1 MVGLCFQINDWTLVI
16 EENKLY
22 RQDREVSVEPRLVNL
37 LRFLA
42 QHSGEVFCRDELIK
56 HVWDGAFVTDQVVTQ
71 SIFELRKILR
81 DGRLDNARYLV
92 TVPKRGYKLV
102 ADTKLIN
109 FEETEFW
116 KPNDGSISSM
126 PLSTPKLEPQY
137 SAVQSV
143 VDHDDKERKP
153 DLSFPSGPLTRAM
166 TTISKDVEKEKSKQG
181 AGFNSFHRWKL
192 LAFDAF
198 LVCILIV
205 VIVATTYQK
214 SETHITKAID
224 TDLIEFNY
232 HESRH
237 QKGDTEFLADGIS
250 QKLMADL
257 ASIGNYRVQLDK
269 TSFTTGILPGKAV
282 NVRVEEQQN
291 KTYLDV
297 EYRSNTSNK
306 VLFSRQYRMTASNLE
321 NVLRQ
326 SSLDLMKAL
335 GVSVSTEQMDG
346 LMQGLPQEEGLLEML
361 IQANHYINQPDP
373 KLFEQGIR
381 LLEKISAIEPDNT
394 YVLAE
399 LYIAYNAFSAL
410 NPELELN
417 DNTVKIDNLSQDLVD
432 KYSLLSE
439 GRLPTRFYEALAMNA
454 IKQDNK
460 EEAQQY
466 LNLAF
471 ERRESAF
478 SYILQGK
485 LFELNGNLDSA
496 GDAYSRAFFMDTSLE
511 TYMLS
516 ENLAFYSDLETV
528 AYFMYRAVNPSEVR
542 LM

>member
-42 QHSGEVFCRDELIK
+42 QHSGEVFCRDELIQ

-102 ADTKLIN
+102 ADTQLVN

-116 KPNDGSISSM
+116 KPCDYSKAVISSA
-126 PLSTPKLEPQY
+126 LNYAESGHAAHELIDEKVTTT
-137 SAVQSV
+137 
-143 VDHDDKERKP
+143 ER
-153 DLSFPSGPLTRAM
+153 DLSFPSGPLTRAI
-166 TTISKDVEKEKSKQG
+166 TTISKDVEKEKNKQG
-181 AGFNSFHRWKL
+181 ASFNSFHRWKL

-198 LVCILIV
+198 LVCILIA
-205 VIVATTYQK
+205 VIMSATYQQT
-214 SETHITKAID
+214 STHITKAID
-224 TDLIEFNY
+224 IDLIEFTF
-232 HESRH
+232 HASRN
-237 QKGDTEFLADGIS
+237 QKDETEFLADGIS

-257 ASIGNYRVQLDK
+257 ASVGNYRVQLDK
-269 TSFTTGILPGKAV
+269 TAFTTGILPGKAV
-282 NVRVEEQQN
+282 DVRVEEQQN

-306 VLFSRQYRMTASNLE
+306 VLFSRQYRMTPSNLE
-321 NVLRQ
+321 RVLRQ
-326 SSLDLMKAL
+326 SSFDLMNAL
-335 GVSVSTEQMDG
+335 GVTVSEAQMDE
-346 LMQGLPQEEGLLEML
+346 LMLGLPKEEGLLEVL

-373 KLFEQGIR
+373 RLFEQGIR
-381 LLEKISAIEPDNT
+381 LLEKISSEEPDNG
-394 YVLAE
+394 YILAE

-417 DNTVKIDNLSQDLVD
+417 DNTMKIDNLSQDLVE
-432 KYSLLSE
+432 KYGVATDE
-439 GRLPTRFYEALAMNA
+439 IWPARIYEALAMNA
-454 IKQDNK
+454 IKQDDK
-460 EEAQQY
+460 EAAQKY
-466 LNLAF
+466 LSLAF
-471 ERRESAF
+471 ARRESAF
-478 SYILQGK
+478 SYILEGK
-485 LFELNGNLDSA
+485 LAELNGNLDKA

-528 AYFMYRAVNPSEVR
+528 AYFMYRAVKPSEVR

>member
-42 QHSGEVFCRDELIK
+42 QRSGEVFCRDELINQ
-56 HVWDGAFVTDQVVTQ
+56 VWDGAFVTDQVVTQ

-102 ADTKLIN
+102 AETKLIN
-109 FEETEFW
+109 FEDTEFW
-116 KPNDGSISSM
+116 KASDRTM
-126 PLSTPKLEPQY
+126 FSTGVPTSQSDFQNKALEREEEEK
-137 SAVQSV
+137 
-143 VDHDDKERKP
+143 HP

-181 AGFNSFHRWKL
+181 SSFNSFHRWKL

-198 LVCILIV
+198 LVCIIIT
-205 VIVATTYQK
+205 VIISTTYQE
-214 SETHITKAID
+214 SATRITKAID
-224 TDLIEFNY
+224 IDLIQFSY
-232 HESRH
+232 HESRN
-237 QKGDTEFLADGIS
+237 QKDDTAFLADGIS
-250 QKLMADL
+250 QKLMADI
-257 ASIGNYRVQLDK
+257 ASVGNYRVQLDK
-269 TSFTTGILPGKAV
+269 TVFTTGILPGKVV

-291 KTYLDV
+291 KTYLDI

-306 VLFSRQYRMTASNLE
+306 VLFSRQYRMKDANLDD
-321 NVLRQ
+321 VLRQ
-326 SSLDLMKAL
+326 SSLDLMRAL
-335 GVSVSTEQMDG
+335 GISVSKEQIDI
-346 LMQGLPQEEGLLEML
+346 LMLGLPKEEGLLEML

-373 KLFEQGIR
+373 ELFEQGIR
-381 LLEKISAIEPDNT
+381 LLEKISVQEPDNG
-394 YVLAE
+394 YILAE

-417 DNTVKIDNLSQDLVD
+417 DNTLKIESLSQDLVAG
-432 KYSLLSE
+432 YTNNTE
-439 GRLPTRFYEALAMNA
+439 AIQPTRIYEALAMNA
-454 IKQDNK
+454 IKQDEK
-460 EEAQQY
+460 EEAQKY

-471 ERRESAF
+471 QRRESAF
-478 SYILQGK
+478 SFILQGK
-485 LFELNGNLDSA
+485 LAELNGNLEQA
-496 GDAYSRAFFMDTSLE
+496 GDAYSRAFYMDTSLE
-511 TYMLS
+511 TYTLS
-516 ENLAFYSDLETV
+516 ENLVFYSDLETV
-528 AYFMYRAVNPSEVR
+528 AYFMYRAVTPSEIR

>member
-1 MVGLCFQINDWTLVI
+1 MVGICFQINDWTLVV

-37 LRFLA
+37 LQFLA

-102 ADTKLIN
+102 AETQIVN
-109 FEETEFW
+109 FENTEFW
-116 KPNDGSISSM
+116 KPCDHSATTK
-126 PLSTPKLEPQY
+126 PLVSNNIELQNIDSELT
-137 SAVQSV
+137 
-143 VDHDDKERKP
+143 DDKEPSIEP

-166 TTISKDVEKEKSKQG
+166 TTISKDVENEKKKQG
-181 AGFNSFHRWKL
+181 TSFNSFHRWKL

-198 LVCILIV
+198 LVCILIA
-205 VIVATTYQK
+205 VIMSATYQQT
-214 SETHITKAID
+214 STHITKAID
-224 TDLIEFNY
+224 IDLIEFTF
-232 HESRH
+232 HESRN
-237 QKGDTEFLADGIS
+237 QKDETEFLADGIS

-257 ASIGNYRVQLDK
+257 ASIGDYRVQIDK
-269 TSFTTGILPGKAV
+269 TAFTTGILPGKVVA
-282 NVRVEEQQN
+282 VRVEEQQN
-291 KTYLDV
+291 KTYLDI

-306 VLFSRQYRMTASNLE
+306 VLFSRQYRMTTSNLE
-321 NVLRQ
+321 QVLRQ

-335 GVSVSTEQMDG
+335 GVQVSTEQMDD
-346 LMQGLPQEEGLLEML
+346 LMVGLPKEPGLLEML

-373 KLFEQGIR
+373 RLFEQGIR
-381 LLEKISAIEPDNT
+381 LLEKISAAEPNNG
-394 YVLAE
+394 YISAE

-410 NPELELN
+410 NPALELN
-417 DNTVKIDNLSQDLVD
+417 DNTIKIDNLSQNLTE
-432 KYSLLSE
+432 KYGLE
-439 GRLPTRFYEALAMNA
+439 TDVRLPARIYEALAMNA

-460 EEAQQY
+460 EAAQHY

-471 ERRESAF
+471 KRRESAF
-478 SYILQGK
+478 SYILEGK
-485 LFELNGNLDSA
+485 LEELNGNLDLA

-528 AYFMYRAVNPSEVR
+528 AYFMYKAIKPSNIR
-542 LM
+542 LI

>member
-42 QHSGEVFCRDELIK
+42 QHSGEVFCRDELINQ
-56 HVWDGAFVTDQVVTQ
+56 VWDGAFVTDQVVTQ

-102 ADTKLIN
+102 AETKLIN
-109 FEETEFW
+109 FEDTEFW
-116 KPNDGSISSM
+116 KASDRTTF
-126 PLSTPKLEPQY
+126 STGAPTSQSDFQNKALEREEEEK
-137 SAVQSV
+137 
-143 VDHDDKERKP
+143 HP

-181 AGFNSFHRWKL
+181 SSFNSFHRWKL

-198 LVCILIV
+198 LVCIIIT
-205 VIVATTYQK
+205 VIISTTYQE
-214 SETHITKAID
+214 SATRITKAID
-224 TDLIEFNY
+224 IDLIQFSY
-232 HESRH
+232 HESRN
-237 QKGDTEFLADGIS
+237 QKDDTAFLADGIS
-250 QKLMADL
+250 QKLMADI
-257 ASIGNYRVQLDK
+257 ASVGNYRVQLDK
-269 TSFTTGILPGKAV
+269 TVFTTGILPGKVV

-291 KTYLDV
+291 KTYLDI

-306 VLFSRQYRMTASNLE
+306 VLFSRQYRMKNTNLDD
-321 NVLRQ
+321 VLRQ
-326 SSLDLMKAL
+326 SSLDLMRAL
-335 GVSVSTEQMDG
+335 GISVSKEQIDI
-346 LMQGLPQEEGLLEML
+346 LMLGLPKEEGLLEML

-373 KLFEQGIR
+373 ELFEQGIR
-381 LLEKISAIEPDNT
+381 LLEKISVQEPDNG
-394 YVLAE
+394 YILAE

-417 DNTVKIDNLSQDLVD
+417 DNTLKIESLSQDLVAG
-432 KYSLLSE
+432 YTNNTE
-439 GRLPTRFYEALAMNA
+439 AIQPTRIYEALAMNA
-454 IKQDNK
+454 IKQDEK
-460 EEAQQY
+460 EEAQKY

-471 ERRESAF
+471 QRRESAF
-478 SYILQGK
+478 SFILQGK
-485 LFELNGNLDSA
+485 LAELNGNLEQA
-496 GDAYSRAFFMDTSLE
+496 GDAYSRAFYMDTSLE
-511 TYMLS
+511 TYTLS
-516 ENLAFYSDLETV
+516 ENLVFYSDLETV
-528 AYFMYRAVNPSEVR
+528 AYFMYRAVTPSEIR

>member
-1 MVGLCFQINDWTLVI
+1 MVGICFQINDWTLVV

-37 LRFLA
+37 LQFLA

-71 SIFELRKILR
+71 SVFELRKILR

-102 ADTKLIN
+102 AETQIIN
-109 FEETEFW
+109 FEDTEFW
-116 KPNDGSISSM
+116 KTCDHSVTAKPLVSNSVELQHIDGE
-126 PLSTPKLEPQY
+126 LT
-137 SAVQSV
+137 
-143 VDHDDKERKP
+143 DDKEPSTGP
-153 DLSFPSGPLTRAM
+153 DLSFPSGPLTRAI
-166 TTISKDVEKEKSKQG
+166 TTISKDVEEEKKKQG
-181 AGFNSFHRWKL
+181 SSFNSFHRWKL

-198 LVCILIV
+198 LVCILIA
-205 VIVATTYQK
+205 VILATTYQK
-214 SETHITKAID
+214 TSTHITKAID
-224 TDLIEFNY
+224 IDLIEFTF
-232 HESRH
+232 HASRN
-237 QKGDTEFLADGIS
+237 QRDETEFLADGIS

-257 ASIGNYRVQLDK
+257 ATIGDYRVQIDK
-269 TSFTTGILPGKAV
+269 TAFTTGILPGKV
-282 NVRVEEQQN
+282 VSVRVEEQQN

-297 EYRSNTSNK
+297 EYRSHTSNK
-306 VLFSRQYRMTASNLE
+306 VLFSRQYRMTTSNLE
-321 NVLRQ
+321 QVLRQ

-335 GVSVSTEQMDG
+335 GVQVSTEQMDG
-346 LMQGLPQEEGLLEML
+346 VMVGLPKEPGLLEML
-361 IQANHYINQPDP
+361 IQANHYINQPEP

-381 LLEKISAIEPDNT
+381 LLEKISAAEPNNG
-394 YVLAE
+394 YISAE

-417 DNTVKIDNLSQDLVD
+417 DNTIKIDNLSQNLTE
-432 KYSLLSE
+432 KYGLETDE
-439 GRLPTRFYEALAMNA
+439 GLPARIYEALAMNA

-460 EEAQQY
+460 EAAQHY
-466 LNLAF
+466 LSLAF
-471 ERRESAF
+471 QRRESAF
-478 SYILQGK
+478 SYILEGK
-485 LFELNGNLDSA
+485 LEELNGNLDLA

-528 AYFMYRAVNPSEVR
+528 AYFMYKAIKPSDIR

>member
-42 QHSGEVFCRDELIK
+42 QHSGEVFCRDELINQ
-56 HVWDGAFVTDQVVTQ
+56 VWDGAFVTDQVVTQ

-102 ADTKLIN
+102 AETKLIN
-109 FEETEFW
+109 FEDTEFW
-116 KPNDGSISSM
+116 KASDCTTF
-126 PLSTPKLEPQY
+126 STGAPTSQSDFQNKALEREEEEKY
-137 SAVQSV
+137 
-143 VDHDDKERKP
+143 P

-181 AGFNSFHRWKL
+181 SSFNSFHRWKL

-198 LVCILIV
+198 LVCIIIT
-205 VIVATTYQK
+205 VIISTTYQE
-214 SETHITKAID
+214 SATRITKAID
-224 TDLIEFNY
+224 IDLIQFSY
-232 HESRH
+232 HESRN
-237 QKGDTEFLADGIS
+237 QKDDTAFLADGIS
-250 QKLMADL
+250 QKLMADI
-257 ASIGNYRVQLDK
+257 ASVGNYRVQLDK
-269 TSFTTGILPGKAV
+269 TVFTTGILPGKVV

-291 KTYLDV
+291 KTYLDI

-306 VLFSRQYRMTASNLE
+306 VLFSRQYRMKNTNLDD
-321 NVLRQ
+321 VLRQ
-326 SSLDLMKAL
+326 SSLDLMRAL
-335 GVSVSTEQMDG
+335 GISVSKEQIDI
-346 LMQGLPQEEGLLEML
+346 LMLGLPKEEGLLEML

-373 KLFEQGIR
+373 ELFEQGIR
-381 LLEKISAIEPDNT
+381 LLEKISVQEPDNG
-394 YVLAE
+394 YILAE

-417 DNTVKIDNLSQDLVD
+417 DNTLKIESLSQDLVAG
-432 KYSLLSE
+432 YTNNTE
-439 GRLPTRFYEALAMNA
+439 AIQPTRIYEALAMNA
-454 IKQDNK
+454 IKQDEK
-460 EEAQQY
+460 EEAQKY

-471 ERRESAF
+471 QRRESAF
-478 SYILQGK
+478 SFILQGK
-485 LFELNGNLDSA
+485 LAELNGNLEQA
-496 GDAYSRAFFMDTSLE
+496 GDAYSRAFYMDTSLE
-511 TYMLS
+511 TYTLS
-516 ENLAFYSDLETV
+516 ENLVFYSDLETV
-528 AYFMYRAVNPSEVR
+528 AYFMYRAVTPSEIR

>member
-1 MVGLCFQINDWTLVI
+1 MVGICFQINDWTLVV

-37 LRFLA
+37 LQFLA

-102 ADTKLIN
+102 AETQIVN
-109 FEETEFW
+109 FENTEFW
-116 KPNDGSISSM
+116 KPCDHSATVK
-126 PLSTPKLEPQY
+126 PLVSNNIELQNIDSELT
-137 SAVQSV
+137 
-143 VDHDDKERKP
+143 DDKEPSTEP

-166 TTISKDVEKEKSKQG
+166 TTISKDVENEKKKQG
-181 AGFNSFHRWKL
+181 TSFNSFHRWKL

-198 LVCILIV
+198 LVCILIA
-205 VIVATTYQK
+205 VIMSATYQQT
-214 SETHITKAID
+214 STHITKAID
-224 TDLIEFNY
+224 IDLIEFTF
-232 HESRH
+232 HESRN
-237 QKGDTEFLADGIS
+237 QKDETEFLADGIS

-257 ASIGNYRVQLDK
+257 ASIGDYRVQIDK
-269 TSFTTGILPGKAV
+269 TAFTTGILPGKVVA
-282 NVRVEEQQN
+282 VRVEEQQN

-306 VLFSRQYRMTASNLE
+306 VLFSRQYRMTTSNLE
-321 NVLRQ
+321 QVLRQ

-335 GVSVSTEQMDG
+335 GVQVSTEQMDD
-346 LMQGLPQEEGLLEML
+346 LMAGLPKEPGLLEML

-373 KLFEQGIR
+373 RLFEQGIR
-381 LLEKISAIEPDNT
+381 LLEKISAAEPNNG
-394 YVLAE
+394 YISAE

-410 NPELELN
+410 NPALELN
-417 DNTVKIDNLSQDLVD
+417 DNTIKIDNLSQNLTEIYGLETD
-432 KYSLLSE
+432 E
-439 GRLPTRFYEALAMNA
+439 RLPARIYEALAMNA

-460 EEAQQY
+460 EAAQHY

-471 ERRESAF
+471 KRRESAF
-478 SYILQGK
+478 SYILEGK
-485 LFELNGNLDSA
+485 LEELNGNLDLA

-528 AYFMYRAVNPSEVR
+528 AYFMYKAIKPSNIR

>member
-42 QHSGEVFCRDELIK
+42 QHSGEVFCRDELINQ
-56 HVWDGAFVTDQVVTQ
+56 VWDGAFVTDQVVTQ

-102 ADTKLIN
+102 AETKLIN
-109 FEETEFW
+109 FEDTEFW
-116 KPNDGSISSM
+116 KASDRTTF
-126 PLSTPKLEPQY
+126 STGVPTSQSDFQNKALEREEEEK
-137 SAVQSV
+137 
-143 VDHDDKERKP
+143 HP

-181 AGFNSFHRWKL
+181 SSFNSFHRWKL

-198 LVCILIV
+198 LVCIIIT
-205 VIVATTYQK
+205 VIISTTYQE
-214 SETHITKAID
+214 SATRITKAID
-224 TDLIEFNY
+224 IDLIQFSY
-232 HESRH
+232 HESRN
-237 QKGDTEFLADGIS
+237 QKDDTAFLADGIS
-250 QKLMADL
+250 QKLMADI
-257 ASIGNYRVQLDK
+257 ASVGNYRVQLDK
-269 TSFTTGILPGKAV
+269 TVFTTGILPGKVV

-291 KTYLDV
+291 KTYLDI

-306 VLFSRQYRMTASNLE
+306 VLFSRQYRMKDANLDD
-321 NVLRQ
+321 VLRQ
-326 SSLDLMKAL
+326 SSLDLMRAL
-335 GVSVSTEQMDG
+335 GISVSKEQIDI
-346 LMQGLPQEEGLLEML
+346 LMLGLPKEEGLLEML

-373 KLFEQGIR
+373 ELFEQGIR
-381 LLEKISAIEPDNT
+381 LLEKISVQEPDNG
-394 YVLAE
+394 YILAE

-417 DNTVKIDNLSQDLVD
+417 DNTLKIESLSQDLVAG
-432 KYSLLSE
+432 YTNNTE
-439 GRLPTRFYEALAMNA
+439 AIQPTRIYEALAMNA
-454 IKQDNK
+454 IKQDEK
-460 EEAQQY
+460 EEAQKY

-471 ERRESAF
+471 QRRESAF
-478 SYILQGK
+478 SFILQGK
-485 LFELNGNLDSA
+485 LAELNGNLEQA
-496 GDAYSRAFFMDTSLE
+496 GDAYSRAFYMDTSLE
-511 TYMLS
+511 TYTLS
-516 ENLAFYSDLETV
+516 ENLVFYSDLETV
-528 AYFMYRAVNPSEVR
+528 AYFMYRAVTPSEIR

>member
-1 MVGLCFQINDWTLVI
+1 MVGICFQINDWTLVV

-37 LRFLA
+37 LQFLA

-81 DGRLDNARYLV
+81 DGRLDNARYLI

-102 ADTKLIN
+102 AETHIIN
-109 FEETEFW
+109 FENTEFW
-116 KPNDGSISSM
+116 KPCDHSVPVKPLVSNNVELKHIDGG
-126 PLSTPKLEPQY
+126 LT
-137 SAVQSV
+137 
-143 VDHDDKERKP
+143 DDKDQPTKP
-153 DLSFPSGPLTRAM
+153 DLSFPSGPLTRAV
-166 TTISKDVEKEKSKQG
+166 TTISKDVETEKKKQG
-181 AGFNSFHRWKL
+181 ASFNSFHRWKL

-198 LVCILIV
+198 LVCILIA
-205 VIVATTYQK
+205 VIISATYQQT
-214 SETHITKAID
+214 STHITKAID
-224 TDLIEFNY
+224 IDLIEFTF
-232 HESRH
+232 HESRN
-237 QKGDTEFLADGIS
+237 QKDETEFLADGIS

-257 ASIGNYRVQLDK
+257 ASIGDYRVQIDK
-269 TSFTTGILPGKAV
+269 TAFTTGILPGKV
-282 NVRVEEQQN
+282 VVVRVEEQQN

-306 VLFSRQYRMTASNLE
+306 VLFSRQYRMTTSNLE
-321 NVLRQ
+321 QVLRQ

-335 GVSVSTEQMDG
+335 GVQVSKEQMDG
-346 LMQGLPQEEGLLEML
+346 LMAGLPKEPGLLEML

-373 KLFEQGIR
+373 RLFEQGIR
-381 LLEKISAIEPDNT
+381 LLEKISAAEPDNG
-394 YVLAE
+394 YISAE

-410 NPELELN
+410 NPDIELN
-417 DNTVKIDNLSQDLVD
+417 DNTIKIENLSLNLID
-432 KYSLLSE
+432 KYE
-439 GRLPTRFYEALAMNA
+439 EKTDEILPARIYEALAMNA

-460 EEAQQY
+460 EEAQKF
-466 LNLAF
+466 LTLAF
-471 ERRESAF
+471 ECRESAF
-478 SYILQGK
+478 SYILEGK
-485 LFELNGNLDSA
+485 LAELNGNLNQA

>member
-1 MVGLCFQINDWTLVI
+1 MVGICFQINDWTLVV

-37 LRFLA
+37 LQFLA

-102 ADTKLIN
+102 AETQIVN
-109 FEETEFW
+109 FENTEFW
-116 KPNDGSISSM
+116 KPCDHSATVK
-126 PLSTPKLEPQY
+126 PLVSNNIELQNIDSELT
-137 SAVQSV
+137 
-143 VDHDDKERKP
+143 DDKEPSTEP

-166 TTISKDVEKEKSKQG
+166 TTISKDVENEKKKQG
-181 AGFNSFHRWKL
+181 TSFNSFHRWKL

-198 LVCILIV
+198 LVCILIA
-205 VIVATTYQK
+205 VIMSATYQQT
-214 SETHITKAID
+214 STHITKAID
-224 TDLIEFNY
+224 IDLIEFTF
-232 HESRH
+232 HESRN
-237 QKGDTEFLADGIS
+237 QKDETEFLADGIS

-257 ASIGNYRVQLDK
+257 ASIGDYRVQIDK
-269 TSFTTGILPGKAV
+269 TAFTTGILPGKVVA
-282 NVRVEEQQN
+282 VRVEEQQN

-306 VLFSRQYRMTASNLE
+306 VLFSRQYRMTTSNLE
-321 NVLRQ
+321 QVLRQ

-335 GVSVSTEQMDG
+335 GVQVSTEQMDD
-346 LMQGLPQEEGLLEML
+346 LMAGLPKEPGLLEML

-373 KLFEQGIR
+373 RLFEQGIR
-381 LLEKISAIEPDNT
+381 LLEKISAEEPNNG
-394 YVLAE
+394 YISAE

-410 NPELELN
+410 NPALELN
-417 DNTVKIDNLSQDLVD
+417 DNTIKIDNLSQNLTEIYGLETD
-432 KYSLLSE
+432 E
-439 GRLPTRFYEALAMNA
+439 RLPARIYEALAMNA

-460 EEAQQY
+460 EAAQHY

-471 ERRESAF
+471 KRRESAF
-478 SYILQGK
+478 SYILEGK
-485 LFELNGNLDSA
+485 LEELNGNLDLA

-528 AYFMYRAVNPSEVR
+528 AYFMYKAIKPSNIR

>member
-42 QHSGEVFCRDELIK
+42 QHSGEVFCRDELINQ
-56 HVWDGAFVTDQVVTQ
+56 VWDGAFVTDQVVTQ

-102 ADTKLIN
+102 AETKLIN
-109 FEETEFW
+109 FEDTEFW
-116 KPNDGSISSM
+116 KASDRTTF
-126 PLSTPKLEPQY
+126 STGVPTSQSDFQNKALEREEEEK
-137 SAVQSV
+137 
-143 VDHDDKERKP
+143 HP

-181 AGFNSFHRWKL
+181 SSFNSFHRWKL

-198 LVCILIV
+198 LVCIIIT
-205 VIVATTYQK
+205 VIISTTYQE
-214 SETHITKAID
+214 SATRITKAID
-224 TDLIEFNY
+224 IDLIQFSY
-232 HESRH
+232 HESRN
-237 QKGDTEFLADGIS
+237 QKDDTAFLADGIS
-250 QKLMADL
+250 QKLMADI
-257 ASIGNYRVQLDK
+257 ASVGNYRVQLDK
-269 TSFTTGILPGKAV
+269 TVFTTGILPGKVV

-291 KTYLDV
+291 KTYLDI

-306 VLFSRQYRMTASNLE
+306 VLFSRQYRMKNTNLDD
-321 NVLRQ
+321 VLRQ
-326 SSLDLMKAL
+326 SSLDLMRAL
-335 GVSVSTEQMDG
+335 GISVSKEQIDI
-346 LMQGLPQEEGLLEML
+346 LMLGLPKEEGLLEML

-373 KLFEQGIR
+373 ELFEQGIR
-381 LLEKISAIEPDNT
+381 LLEKISVQEPDNG
-394 YVLAE
+394 YILAE

-417 DNTVKIDNLSQDLVD
+417 DNTLKIESLSQDLVAG
-432 KYSLLSE
+432 YTNNTE
-439 GRLPTRFYEALAMNA
+439 AIQPTRIYEALAMNA
-454 IKQDNK
+454 IKQDEK
-460 EEAQQY
+460 EEAQKY

-471 ERRESAF
+471 QRRESAF
-478 SYILQGK
+478 SFILQGK
-485 LFELNGNLDSA
+485 LAELNGNLEQA
-496 GDAYSRAFFMDTSLE
+496 GDAYSRAFYMDTSLE
-511 TYMLS
+511 TYTLS
-516 ENLAFYSDLETV
+516 ENLVFYSDLETV
-528 AYFMYRAVNPSEVR
+528 AYFMYRAVTPSEIR

>member
-1 MVGLCFQINDWTLVI
+1 MVGICFQINDWTLVV

-37 LRFLA
+37 LQFLA

-71 SIFELRKILR
+71 SVFELRKILR
-81 DGRLDNARYLV
+81 DGRLDNARYLI

-102 ADTKLIN
+102 AETHIIN
-109 FEETEFW
+109 FENTEFW
-116 KPNDGSISSM
+116 KPCDHSVTVKPLVSNNVELKHIDGGLM
-126 PLSTPKLEPQY
+126 
-137 SAVQSV
+137 
-143 VDHDDKERKP
+143 DDKDQPTKP
-153 DLSFPSGPLTRAM
+153 DLSFPSGPLTRAV
-166 TTISKDVEKEKSKQG
+166 TTISKDVETEKKKQG
-181 AGFNSFHRWKL
+181 ASFNSFHRWKL

-198 LVCILIV
+198 LVCILIA
-205 VIVATTYQK
+205 VIMSATYQQT
-214 SETHITKAID
+214 STHITKAID
-224 TDLIEFNY
+224 IDLIEFTF
-232 HESRH
+232 HESRN
-237 QKGDTEFLADGIS
+237 QKDETEFLADGIS

-257 ASIGNYRVQLDK
+257 ASIGDYRVQIDK
-269 TSFTTGILPGKAV
+269 TAFTTGILPGKVVA
-282 NVRVEEQQN
+282 VRVEEQQN

-306 VLFSRQYRMTASNLE
+306 VLFSRQYRMTTSNLE
-321 NVLRQ
+321 QVLRQ

-335 GVSVSTEQMDG
+335 GVQVSKEQMDG
-346 LMQGLPQEEGLLEML
+346 LMAGLPKEPGLLEML

-373 KLFEQGIR
+373 RLFEQGIR
-381 LLEKISAIEPDNT
+381 LLEKISAAEPDNG
-394 YVLAE
+394 YISAE

-410 NPELELN
+410 NPDIELN
-417 DNTVKIDNLSQDLVD
+417 DNTIKIENLSLNLID
-432 KYSLLSE
+432 KYE
-439 GRLPTRFYEALAMNA
+439 EKTDEILPARIYEALAMNA

-460 EEAQQY
+460 EKAQKF
-466 LNLAF
+466 LTLAF
-471 ERRESAF
+471 ECRESAF
-478 SYILQGK
+478 SYILEGK
-485 LFELNGNLDSA
+485 LAELNGNLDQA

-528 AYFMYRAVNPSEVR
+528 AYFMYRAINPSEVR

>member
-1 MVGLCFQINDWTLVI
+1 MVGICFQINDWTLVV

-37 LRFLA
+37 LQFLA

-71 SIFELRKILR
+71 SVFELRKILR

-102 ADTKLIN
+102 AETQIIN
-109 FEETEFW
+109 FEDTEFW
-116 KPNDGSISSM
+116 KTCDHSVTAKPLVSNSVELQHIDGE
-126 PLSTPKLEPQY
+126 LT
-137 SAVQSV
+137 
-143 VDHDDKERKP
+143 DDKEPSTEP
-153 DLSFPSGPLTRAM
+153 DLSFPSGPLTRAI
-166 TTISKDVEKEKSKQG
+166 TTISKDVEEEKKKQG
-181 AGFNSFHRWKL
+181 SSFNSFHRWKL

-198 LVCILIV
+198 LVCILIA
-205 VIVATTYQK
+205 VILATTYQK
-214 SETHITKAID
+214 TSAHITKAID
-224 TDLIEFNY
+224 IDLIEFTF
-232 HESRH
+232 HASRN
-237 QKGDTEFLADGIS
+237 QRDETEFLADGIS

-257 ASIGNYRVQLDK
+257 ATIGDYRVQIDK
-269 TSFTTGILPGKAV
+269 TAFTTGILPGKV
-282 NVRVEEQQN
+282 VSVRVEEQQN

-297 EYRSNTSNK
+297 EYRSHTSNK
-306 VLFSRQYRMTASNLE
+306 VLFSRQYRMTTSNLE
-321 NVLRQ
+321 QVLRQ

-335 GVSVSTEQMDG
+335 GVQVSTEQMDG
-346 LMQGLPQEEGLLEML
+346 VMVGLPKEPGLLEML
-361 IQANHYINQPDP
+361 IQANHYINQPEP

-381 LLEKISAIEPDNT
+381 LLEKISAAEPNNG
-394 YVLAE
+394 YISAE

-410 NPELELN
+410 NPALELN
-417 DNTVKIDNLSQDLVD
+417 DNTIKIDNLSQNLTE
-432 KYSLLSE
+432 KYGLETDE
-439 GRLPTRFYEALAMNA
+439 GLPARIYEALAMNA

-460 EEAQQY
+460 EAAQHY
-466 LNLAF
+466 LSLAF
-471 ERRESAF
+471 QRRESAF
-478 SYILQGK
+478 SYILEGK
-485 LFELNGNLDSA
+485 LEELNGNLDLA

-528 AYFMYRAVNPSEVR
+528 AYFMYKAIKPSDIR

>member
-109 FEETEFW
+109 FEETEFL
-116 KPNDGSISSM
+116 KPN
-126 PLSTPKLEPQY
+126 
-137 SAVQSV
+137 
-143 VDHDDKERKP
+143 DKERKP

-224 TDLIEFNY
+224 TDLIEFSY
-232 HESRH
+232 HESRN
-237 QKGDTEFLADGIS
+237 QRDDTEFLADGIS

-257 ASIGNYRVQLDK
+257 ASIGHYRVQLNK

-291 KTYLDV
+291 KTYLDI

-306 VLFSRQYRMTASNLE
+306 VLFSRQYRMTTSNLE

-335 GVSVSTEQMDG
+335 GVSVSTDQMDG

-381 LLEKISAIEPDNT
+381 LLEKISAAEPDNT

-417 DNTVKIDNLSQDLVD
+417 DNTVKIDNLSQELVD

-439 GRLPTRFYEALAMNA
+439 ERLPTRFYEALAMNA

-466 LNLAF
+466 LKQAF
-471 ERRESAF
+471 ECRESAF

-516 ENLAFYSDLETV
+516 ENIAFYSDLETV

>member
-42 QHSGEVFCRDELIK
+42 QHSGEVFCRDELINQ
-56 HVWDGAFVTDQVVTQ
+56 VWDGAFVTDQVVTQ

-102 ADTKLIN
+102 AETKLIN
-109 FEETEFW
+109 FEDTEFW
-116 KPNDGSISSM
+116 KASDRTTF
-126 PLSTPKLEPQY
+126 STGVPTSQSDFQNKALEREEEEK
-137 SAVQSV
+137 
-143 VDHDDKERKP
+143 HP

-181 AGFNSFHRWKL
+181 SSFNSFHRWKL

-198 LVCILIV
+198 LVCIIIT
-205 VIVATTYQK
+205 VIISTTYQE
-214 SETHITKAID
+214 SATRITKAID
-224 TDLIEFNY
+224 IDLIQFSY
-232 HESRH
+232 HESRN
-237 QKGDTEFLADGIS
+237 QKDDTAFLADGIS
-250 QKLMADL
+250 QKLMADI
-257 ASIGNYRVQLDK
+257 ASVGNYRVQLDK
-269 TSFTTGILPGKAV
+269 TVFTTGILPGKVV

-291 KTYLDV
+291 KTYLDI

-306 VLFSRQYRMTASNLE
+306 VLFSRQYRMKNTNLDD
-321 NVLRQ
+321 VLRQ
-326 SSLDLMKAL
+326 SSLDLMRAL
-335 GVSVSTEQMDG
+335 GISVSKEQIDI
-346 LMQGLPQEEGLLEML
+346 LMLGLPKEEGLLEML

-373 KLFEQGIR
+373 ELFEQGIR
-381 LLEKISAIEPDNT
+381 RLEKISVQEPDNG
-394 YVLAE
+394 YILAE

-417 DNTVKIDNLSQDLVD
+417 DNTLKIESLSQDLVAG
-432 KYSLLSE
+432 YTNNTE
-439 GRLPTRFYEALAMNA
+439 AIQPTRIYEALAMNA
-454 IKQDNK
+454 IKQDEK
-460 EEAQQY
+460 EEAQKY

-471 ERRESAF
+471 QRRESAF
-478 SYILQGK
+478 SFILQGK
-485 LFELNGNLDSA
+485 LAELNGNLEQA
-496 GDAYSRAFFMDTSLE
+496 GDAYSRAFYMDTSLE
-511 TYMLS
+511 TYTLS
-516 ENLAFYSDLETV
+516 ENLVFYSDLETV
-528 AYFMYRAVNPSEVR
+528 AYFMYRAVTPSEIR